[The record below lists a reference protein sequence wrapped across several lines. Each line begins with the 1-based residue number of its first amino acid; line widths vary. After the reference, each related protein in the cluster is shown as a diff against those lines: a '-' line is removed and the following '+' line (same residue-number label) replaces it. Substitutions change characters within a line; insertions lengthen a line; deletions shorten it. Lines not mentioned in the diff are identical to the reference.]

1 MTQVTAPKT
10 LIKQP
15 GEDLLYGMD
24 FTNLL
29 ATSETITTVTSVS
42 EITTSDLTIGSGT
55 INGSIVEFRVSGGTN
70 GIGYRIEVII
80 VTSDSNTRVGDG
92 LITVRDS

>member
-1 MTQVTAPKT
+1 MTEVTAPKT
-10 LIKQP
+10 LVKQP

-29 ATSETITTVTSVS
+29 ATGETISSVTSFL

-55 INGSIVEFRVSGGTN
+55 IKSAVVEFRVSGGTH
-70 GIGYRIEVII
+70 GVRYRIEVII
-80 VTSDSNTRVGDG
+80 VTSDSNTRVADG
-92 LITVRDS
+92 LLLVRDS

>member
-1 MTQVTAPKT
+1 MTEVTAVKI

-24 FTNLL
+24 FVNLL
-29 ATSETITTVTSVS
+29 ATGETISTVTSVL
-42 EITTSDLTIGSGT
+42 EITTVDLTIGSGS
-55 INGSIVEFRVSGGTN
+55 INGSVVEFRVSGGLD
-70 GIGYRIEVII
+70 GVGYRIEVII
-80 VTSDSNTRVGDG
+80 TTSDSNTRVGDG